1 MWSLFTSLLNI
12 NVIDRYELGGT
23 PLPFASDD
31 VFDKL
36 FPKPPAPA
44 VPVTKP
50 DFKVTPPAKR
60 TYNPS
65 SIPSCPHCK
74 SERIFECQLMPNL
87 INVLKSSASSHGNNK
102 AQTDEER
109 RAEVMK
115 ALRGAGGADRRGM
128 EWGTCMIFSCEK
140 DCADA
145 GASGTTWREEHV
157 LVQWDD

>member
-1 MWSLFTSLLNI
+1 MTM
-12 NVIDRYELGGT
+12 YELRGT
-23 PLPFASDD
+23 PLPFASDKI
-31 VFDKL
+31 FGTL
-36 FPKPPAPA
+36 FPVPPVPPL
-44 VPVTKP
+44 PVTKP
-50 DFKVTPPAKR
+50 DFMVTPARKR
-60 TYNPS
+60 TYTPAAL
-65 SIPSCPHCK
+65 PACPRCGAA
-74 SERIFECQLMPNL
+74 RVFECQLMPNL

-102 AQTDEER
+102 VQTDEER